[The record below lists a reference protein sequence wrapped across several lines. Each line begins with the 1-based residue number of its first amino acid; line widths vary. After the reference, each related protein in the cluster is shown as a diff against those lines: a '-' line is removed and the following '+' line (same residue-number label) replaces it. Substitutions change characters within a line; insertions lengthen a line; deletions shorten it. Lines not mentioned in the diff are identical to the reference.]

1 MKTVEL
7 VSHEEK
13 MVWRARQVE
22 LKEHNSWR
30 NRKDYYPFNM
40 DKWEALGKEIVY
52 KYNIQL
58 QELNEK
64 RKQVE
69 EEFNVKNQLRLVAD
83 IELKK
88 QQLKQEQEK
97 KARLNEKRNETRR
110 KNKLEKENYKVIP
123 RRSKRV
129 EMIAAQALLELKT
142 PRL

>member
-110 KNKLEKENYKVIP
+110 KNKLERENNQVNP
-123 RRSKRV
+123 RRSRRL
-129 EMIAAQALLELKT
+129 EMIAAQALLELRT
-142 PRL
+142 PR